1 MAITPG
7 LLLHA
12 KMCRMARWLINSLLQ
27 SVKVRPVSGGDT
39 PLAVIEQLWD
49 FDLKLEERRFKLPR
63 IIYPH

>member
-1 MAITPG
+1 
-7 LLLHA
+7 
-12 KMCRMARWLINSLLQ
+12 MARWLINSLLQ